1 MSDRPTTNTNSANLP
16 SQRNDQSPSW
26 RAPAVT
32 LGPSILLVLY
42 AIAGTISTIIG
53 ALARPGS
60 KRRRFLLRIPLVG
73 GALLPWVYFL
83 LVRPWHLN
91 WSVTEEEA
99 HGPLPYDHLVPRP
112 VAQITHAITIN
123 APTDE
128 VWKWLVQLGQ
138 GRGGMYSYDWL
149 ENLADLDMHS
159 TEEIVPELQD
169 LEVGDLVRL
178 APERMGAEAGLRV
191 AAIEPGRALVLHQP
205 ADPESGCP
213 HDREDPDLENY
224 YGWNWVFVLEEVDP
238 DTTRLIVRSR
248 VDGRPRYL
256 IRTFYTL
263 LLEFPHF
270 VMERRMLKGIKR
282 RAERAPAAPRAS
294 QRFQQETTIERPVE
308 EVFDFVTDA
317 RNEPR
322 YNPRILNVEKKT
334 AGPISRGTRF
344 VLVSKAMGR
353 PLAVEYEITAYER
366 PRRMIS
372 RTIRGL
378 PLMSVEST
386 ETFEPANG
394 GTRMRWVWEVKPRG
408 TAGKLTTPVLAR
420 MLGRRLDRAFA
431 NIKRVLEADVPAAPT
446 T

>member
-1 MSDRPTTNTNSANLP
+1 
-16 SQRNDQSPSW
+16 
-26 RAPAVT
+26 
-32 LGPSILLVLY
+32 
-42 AIAGTISTIIG
+42 
-53 ALARPGS
+53 
-60 KRRRFLLRIPLVG
+60 
-73 GALLPWVYFL
+73 VYLL

-91 WSVTEEEA
+91 WSVTQEEA
-99 HGPLPYDHLVPRP
+99 HRPLSYDHLVPRP
-112 VAQITHAITIN
+112 VAQITHAITMN
-123 APTDE
+123 APTEE

-191 AAIEPGRALVLHQP
+191 AAMEPGRTLVLHQP
-205 ADPESGCP
+205 ADPESGRP
-213 HDREDPDLENY
+213 HDREDPDLGNY

-256 IRTFYTL
+256 IKMFYTL

-282 RAERAPAAPRAS
+282 RAERASVGLGAS

-334 AGPISRGTRF
+334 AGPIGRGTRF

-378 PLMSVEST
+378 PLMNVEST

-394 GTRMRWVWEVKPRG
+394 GTRMRWVWEIKPRG

-420 MLGRRLDRAFA
+420 MLGRRLDRVFA
-431 NIKRVLEADVPAAPT
+431 NIKRVLEGDVPAART